1 MSDDSFGDDDDFDFD
16 EVVRKAEETQRL
28 LTQQN
33 SRGVTR
39 EDATSET
46 NGNMNNG
53 RIQSSKLDNVVYQVK
68 GENAVLRG
76 QIAKLEKE
84 QGEIQDSL
92 RVKYEKMLKDKE
104 EYIRSLT
111 ENLNK
116 LKSEYEF
123 AETENRNLMQQNIRS
138 RKIRKIHHD
147 ADSSTPNTS
156 VIESTQNTSYTSNNS
171 NLSTHDTRHDQCL
184 PRDEHSSLK
193 VVIMNQAMF
202 FQDEKTHFIE
212 SLTKYV
218 VPGLKFSALQYLENI
233 TSTFDFDYE
242 DFRIAKNAQSFKSAI
257 LKYLINFQDKNRID
271 HLLEKFILI
280 LLAFICETHV
290 NKNSPPQLLPIPF
303 LISLINFALDY
314 RPKAIRDEIL
324 SKLTKHIFLMLE
336 KYQGLFKP
344 EFDYLT
350 LPSSRKIHYNSM
362 YDTESDEFIFN
373 DFADKTMHTRIL
385 EVFTTVFLMDTLSTI
400 SKVASFH
407 VSVFRNSKALSKFW
421 STIPQQFFINSLLS
435 RKTPIHFIRNTITI
449 LSNSI
454 NDYDRFAFEN
464 IRKTSITNPKTAT
477 ELTIKIMEQI
487 MQFLTTI
494 TSDQIHF
501 QVFGLND
508 MVGSNHHLKLLELV
522 IIPNG
527 ESSSYPRTN
536 SFDVY
541 EENLRARPENLA
553 KQEKQFLITKIEI
566 LNLFIS
572 FYSNLIMISLPLQT
586 NVKLV
591 KILCQ
596 LIGDEQEMIIKAPRS
611 SNNSLRVEAIAQ
623 SVKILHHLI
632 LQESI
637 VKINEIPN
645 LALREMII
653 VLLKISSRNIK
664 NYSIDFVKQVR
675 ESKYNGILFNGEIE
689 QSELDRYGLW
699 NSILSSDK
707 LPGDE
712 YKKLVENR
720 IQIETDTYNGIEFNY
735 PDETIDLAR
744 DIVGSAVTGDEA
756 DRLHDSINFVN
767 YDDTANED
775 EDYQMDI

>member
-147 ADSSTPNTS
+147 TDSSTPNTS

-184 PRDEHSSLK
+184 PRDERSGLK

-212 SLTKYV
+212 SLT
-218 VPGLKFSALQYLENI
+218 N
-233 TSTFDFDYE
+233 
-242 DFRIAKNAQSFKSAI
+242 
-257 LKYLINFQDKNRID
+257 
-271 HLLEKFILI
+271 
-280 LLAFICETHV
+280 
-290 NKNSPPQLLPIPF
+290 
-303 LISLINFALDY
+303 
-314 RPKAIRDEIL
+314 
-324 SKLTKHIFLMLE
+324 
-336 KYQGLFKP
+336 
-344 EFDYLT
+344 
-350 LPSSRKIHYNSM
+350 
-362 YDTESDEFIFN
+362 
-373 DFADKTMHTRIL
+373 
-385 EVFTTVFLMDTLSTI
+385 
-400 SKVASFH
+400 
-407 VSVFRNSKALSKFW
+407 
-421 STIPQQFFINSLLS
+421 
-435 RKTPIHFIRNTITI
+435 
-449 LSNSI
+449 
-454 NDYDRFAFEN
+454 
-464 IRKTSITNPKTAT
+464 
-477 ELTIKIMEQI
+477 
-487 MQFLTTI
+487 
-494 TSDQIHF
+494 
-501 QVFGLND
+501 
-508 MVGSNHHLKLLELV
+508 
-522 IIPNG
+522 
-527 ESSSYPRTN
+527 
-536 SFDVY
+536 
-541 EENLRARPENLA
+541 
-553 KQEKQFLITKIEI
+553 
-566 LNLFIS
+566 
-572 FYSNLIMISLPLQT
+572 
-586 NVKLV
+586 
-591 KILCQ
+591 
-596 LIGDEQEMIIKAPRS
+596 
-611 SNNSLRVEAIAQ
+611 
-623 SVKILHHLI
+623 
-632 LQESI
+632 I